1 MVRGDIV
8 TVEQDGKWRNH
19 VEGEGFLDGAYE
31 NRLDAA
37 LIGRE
42 LARERRVGH
51 RTDRPDAVD
60 RTADRTPEKTAR
72 QLA

>member
-1 MVRGDIV
+1 MARGDIV
-8 TVEQDGKWRNH
+8 TVREDDTWRNR
-19 VEGEGFLDGAYE
+19 VEGEGFLRGAYV

-51 RTDRPDAVD
+51 RVEPADAGVD
-60 RTADRTPEKTAR
+60 GEKTAR
-72 QLA
+72 QPA

>member
-1 MVRGDIV
+1 MARGDIE
-8 TVEQDGKWRNH
+8 TVHQDGKWRNR

-42 LARERRVGH
+42 LARERNVGH
-51 RTDRPDAVD
+51 RTLEHDA
-60 RTADRTPEKTAR
+60 AEKTAR
-72 QLA
+72 QPA

>member
-1 MVRGDIV
+1 MARGDIV
-8 TVEQDGKWRNH
+8 TVQQDGKWRNR

-42 LARERRVGH
+42 LARERRVAH
-51 RTDRPDAVD
+51 VTERTD
-60 RTADRTPEKTAR
+60 TELKTPR
-72 QLA
+72 QPA